1 MSELLATINTYG
13 PLTTSILSLGYMF
26 VIKLSHIDDIKATL
40 EKMDK
45 SIESKL
51 DTICERQIDHEGRI
65 SRIEGTLHGR
75 HKING

>member
-13 PLTTSILSLGYMF
+13 PLVTSILSVGYMF
-26 VIKLSHIDDIKATL
+26 LIKVSHIDDIKATL

-51 DTICERQIDHEGRI
+51 DAISERQLNHEGRI
-65 SRIEGTLHGR
+65 SHIEGSLNGR

>member
-13 PLTTSILSLGYMF
+13 PLMTSVISLGYMF

-45 SIESKL
+45 NIERKL
-51 DTICERQIDHEGRI
+51 DTICARQIDHEGRI
-65 SRIEGTLHGR
+65 SRIEGTLNGR
-75 HKING
+75 H